1 MSSSSV
7 VSSLAA
13 KMRTDTL
20 LFSMYFP
27 HCVFFCVLGFFV
39 CFVVCLGFFV
49 FKMIFH
55 TVNTHGQAV
64 NTQGLATTFSVF
76 PEHGS

>member
-1 MSSSSV
+1 MSSSST

-27 HCVFFCVLGFFV
+27 HSVFFCVLGFFV
-39 CFVVCLGFFV
+39 CFGVCLGFFLVV

-55 TVNTHGQAV
+55 TVTTQGQAV
-64 NTQGLATTFSVF
+64 NTHAQATTFSF
-76 PEHGS
+76 CFS